1 MARADL
7 PLLTFRDA
15 AAFEAWLETQP
26 GDAAGAWLCFAKQ
39 GSSGATVTKSDA
51 IDCALTYGWIDG
63 QLGRV
68 DATAFKTL
76 FTPRRPR
83 SAWSQINCERVERLI
98 AAGRMAPR
106 GLAQVELAKSDGH
119 TAGPRPV
126 PPHATL
132 HATDYRASCC
142 VGCHVPSARAF
153 FELLDSANRY
163 AVLYRVQQAKTPE
176 KRAAKIARLV
186 AMLARGEAI
195 HPRRQRR

>member
-1 MARADL
+1 MTRADL
-7 PLLTFRDA
+7 PLVTFRDA
-15 AAFEAWLETQP
+15 AAFETWLETQP

-106 GLAQVELAKSDGH
+106 GLAQVELAKSDGRWARAYASAA
-119 TAGPRPV
+119 TASPD
-126 PPHATL
+126 AELQTAL
-132 HATDYRASCC
+132 DAA
-142 VGCHVPSARAF
+142 PSARAF

>member
-15 AAFEAWLETQP
+15 AAFETWLETQP
-26 GDAAGAWLCFAKQ
+26 SDAAGAWLCFAKQ

-106 GLAQVELAKSDGH
+106 GLAQVELAKSDGRWARAYASAA
-119 TAGPRPV
+119 TASPD
-126 PPHATL
+126 AELQTAL
-132 HATDYRASCC
+132 DA
-142 VGCHVPSARAF
+142 VPSARAF